1 MSKTMYWV
9 AEMSTDVST
18 EFHIESNTNT
28 SLKLDINKIK
38 LTKTIL
44 VCLPTIISGQ
54 NKSSIHRVRCENILA
69 LNAIFTRRLSPTA
82 YLQLQ
87 HLTLWLIE
95 LHARGR

>member
-38 LTKTIL
+38 LTKNNL
-44 VCLPTIISGQ
+44 GL
-54 NKSSIHRVRCENILA
+54 SSHN
-69 LNAIFTRRLSPTA
+69 
-82 YLQLQ
+82 
-87 HLTLWLIE
+87 HLWSK
-95 LHARGR
+95 